1 MAGRGKV
8 IQVPIHDRDW
18 SLFLGALVTL
28 ANGIDQSQEA
38 GLKRAIKAALDDRQG
53 RSGDLAFGPSVR

>member
-38 GLKRAIKAALDDRQG
+38 GLKRAIKAALDRQSKAA
-53 RSGDLAFGPSVR
+53 RDARKKAKA